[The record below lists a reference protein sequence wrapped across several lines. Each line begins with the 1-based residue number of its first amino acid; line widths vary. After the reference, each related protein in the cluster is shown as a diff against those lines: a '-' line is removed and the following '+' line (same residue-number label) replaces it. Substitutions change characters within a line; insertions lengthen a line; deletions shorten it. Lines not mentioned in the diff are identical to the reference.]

1 PQVYLNGEY
10 LDRERARLPLDDRGF
25 LFGDGVYEVCRVVRG
40 KVFQAEAHWR
50 RMHDGLRAIS
60 IDVDGHLDE
69 QGLAGI
75 YDGLIER
82 NGLGEG
88 EATVYV
94 QVTRGAATRTHG
106 FPPAGTP
113 PTIYATA
120 TASRLPRA
128 QREAGAAAITLPDI
142 RWARCDVKSVN
153 LLPNVLGKQRA
164 IEAGAFEAIF
174 IRDGV
179 VTEGASS
186 NLFVVLDGE
195 LRTYP
200 LSNYILPGI
209 TRAIVLEQADR
220 LGYRVSEMP
229 VTQRELLDAE
239 EIFATGTTTDVQPLV
254 TVDGRPVGLGRPGPI
269 TRSLRGALEAEM
281 AAVGAAECAAALSP

>member
-1 PQVYLNGEY
+1 MPQVYLNGEY

-60 IDVDGHLDE
+60 IDVEGHLDE

-82 NGLGEG
+82 NGLAEG

-94 QVTRGAATRTHG
+94 QVTRGAAARTHG

-120 TASRLPRA
+120 TAFRLPRA

-186 NLFVVLDGE
+186 NAFGVIDGV

-209 TRAIVLEQADR
+209 TRGVVLEIA
-220 LGYRVSEMP
+220 
-229 VTQRELLDAE
+229 RELGIEVVERPILSE
-239 EIFATGTTTDVQPLV
+239 ELPRLEELFVTGTATDVQPLV
-254 TVDGRPVGLGRPGPI
+254 TLDGRPVGDGRPGPI
-269 TRSLRGALEAEM
+269 ATAIRHQLERLMGTAE
-281 AAVGAAECAAALSP
+281 G